1 MSRFATHGKAG
12 SPASTGRR
20 LSMPV
25 RRPGRFTHSGM
36 SLIEVLVATLVVAL
50 GILAMVAMQLNATR
64 FTKTAEVRTLG
75 TLLVNDLADR
85 MRANRGDLKTGGY
98 VYATP
103 YPATGAVTEPA
114 VASNECN
121 APDKDCSTADAT
133 GLTALAAAD
142 KADWLRRVYFALPN
156 GSARI
161 GAYDANHSAVDVWLI
176 WMDPD
181 GDKSEMATNECP
193 SNAVAAAATGSTAV
207 TPRCLYF
214 RINV

>member
-1 MSRFATHGKAG
+1 MNRRATQ
-12 SPASTGRR
+12 T
-20 LSMPV
+20 
-25 RRPGRFTHSGM
+25 GM

-85 MRANRGDLKTGGY
+85 MRANRADLAAGGY
-98 VYATP
+98 AYSAA
-103 YPATGAVTEPA
+103 YPADGAVTAPTL
-114 VASNECN
+114 VDDCN
-121 APDKDCSTADAT
+121 AQDKGCSTVNSTT
-133 GLTALAAAD
+133 GLTNLAAKD
-142 KADWLRRVYFALPN
+142 KSDWLRSVFFALPS

-161 GAYDANHSAVDVWLI
+161 GAYDAADNAVDVWLI

-181 GDKSEMATNECP
+181 GDTSEMATNECP
-193 SNAVAAAATGSTAV
+193 AGAVATPGTGKTAV
-207 TPRCLYF
+207 KPRCLYF